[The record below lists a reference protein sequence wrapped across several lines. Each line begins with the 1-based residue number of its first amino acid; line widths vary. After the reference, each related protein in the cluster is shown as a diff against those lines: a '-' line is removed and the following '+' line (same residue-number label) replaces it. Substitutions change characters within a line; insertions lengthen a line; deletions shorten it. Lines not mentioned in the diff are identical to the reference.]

1 MLNFT
6 TLPPL
11 SLYIH
16 YPWCAKKCPYC
27 DFNSHASANNSELSD
42 KQRDMNYVNALLL
55 DLQQELPSVWG
66 RTVHTLFIGGGTPSL
81 IHPDALYYL
90 LSHIKALLNLPP
102 MAEITMEANPG
113 TVDQDKFTA
122 FRAAGINRL
131 SMGVQ
136 SFNDQLLSRIGRIHN
151 SRQAKQAIERA
162 QQAGF
167 DNINLDLMYALPGQT
182 LQQALDDIEQALEFD
197 TSHLSHYQLTL
208 EPNTLFAS
216 QPPVL
221 PDDELAWDMQLECQQ
236 LLRDNG
242 LHHYEISAYSKP
254 GEHCRHNINY
264 WQFGDYLGIGAG
276 AHGKIS
282 DASKQTIKRCWKEK
296 HPAAYLE
303 KVPNSFMIGGEEQ
316 LSRTDIGFEFML
328 NASRLVDGFDT
339 EIFAKHT
346 GLAINQIAPGLQK
359 AMDLDLIEWKL
370 HHIKPTERGLRYL
383 NELQAIFL

>member
-27 DFNSHASANNSELSD
+27 DFNSHASANNSEQSD

-136 SFNDQLLSRIGRIHN
+136 SFNDQLLCRIGRIHN

-282 DASKQTIKRCWKEK
+282 DASKQTINRCWKEK

-359 AMDLDLIEWKL
+359 AVDLDLIEWKL